1 MRSRRAPTI
10 VDAALTLGAHHAVA
24 MPTRRGYVPAMGETS
39 LMTAE
44 ELLRL
49 YLPDKRTELIRGRL
63 VVRDPGGARHG
74 ALANRIGYR
83 ITAHVEARDLG
94 RVYAAE
100 TGFKIESDPDTV
112 RAPDVAFIA
121 KARLPQVEPLGYPN
135 WAPDLAVEV
144 LAHDDHP
151 AETLEKVAHWLRA
164 GVRLI
169 WVVDAHKRNDDPN
182 ESNAGSEPVR
192 YLLERLG
199 WMVIVRQYFHRQVG
213 RPVGI
218 AQRLNLGKACFR
230 DEGDVRRPNGVW
242 IGLDLEACLRSVDP
256 T

>member
-1 MRSRRAPTI
+1 MGAGRRY
-10 VDAALTLGAHHAVA
+10 VA
-24 MPTRRGYVPAMGETS
+24 GMSETM

-49 YLPDKRTELIRGRL
+49 KLPGKRTELIRGRL

-74 ALANRIGYR
+74 AVAMRLAYR
-83 ITAHVEARDLG
+83 IMGHAEAHDLG

-121 KARLPQVEPLGYPN
+121 TSRLPGVEPRGYPG

-151 AETLEKVAHWLRA
+151 GETLEKVAQWLKA
-164 GVRLI
+164 GVRLV
-169 WVVDAHKRNDDPN
+169 WVVDSERRTARVYR
-182 ESNAGSEPVR
+182 AGGSES
-192 YLLERLG
+192 LLGANDALDGEDVLPDFACRL
-199 WMVIVRQYFHRQVG
+199 
-213 RPVGI
+213 
-218 AQRLNLGKACFR
+218 A
-230 DEGDVRRPNGVW
+230 
-242 IGLDLEACLRSVDP
+242 DLW
-256 T
+256 

>member
-1 MRSRRAPTI
+1 MDGRSA
-10 VDAALTLGAHHAVA
+10 
-24 MPTRRGYVPAMGETS
+24 YVPNMSENA

-49 YLPDKRTELIRGRL
+49 RLPGDKRTELIRGRL

-169 WVVDAHKRNDDPN
+169 WVVDAHKRNGRVYRSD
-182 ESNAGSEPVR
+182 GSES
-192 YLLERLG
+192 LLGPEDSLDG
-199 WMVIVRQYFHRQVG
+199 EDLLPG
-213 RPVGI
+213 
-218 AQRLNLGKACFR
+218 FR
-230 DEGDVRRPNGVW
+230 CSLSELW
-242 IGLDLEACLRSVDP
+242 
-256 T
+256 

>member
-49 YLPDKRTELIRGRL
+49 NLPDKRTELIRGRL

-74 ALANRIGYR
+74 AVAMQLGYR
-83 ITAHVEARDLG
+83 IIAHAEAHDLG

-100 TGFKIESDPDTV
+100 TGFKLESDPDTV

-121 KARLPQVEPLGYPN
+121 KHSVPEDEPRGYAGLAQAMAVAVLG
-135 WAPDLAVEV
+135 
-144 LAHDDHP
+144 H
-151 AETLEKVAHWLRA
+151 
-164 GVRLI
+164 I
-169 WVVDAHKRNDDPN
+169 
-182 ESNAGSEPVR
+182 
-192 YLLERLG
+192 
-199 WMVIVRQYFHRQVG
+199 
-213 RPVGI
+213 
-218 AQRLNLGKACFR
+218 
-230 DEGDVRRPNGVW
+230 
-242 IGLDLEACLRSVDP
+242 
-256 T
+256 